1 MNWKL
6 VSAILVIALIIVGYI
21 AIQSLTTYKTYTITS
36 TEYRTTVTTAIEYR
50 TVTKTVTT
58 PPPKYPLTVMDFL
71 GRNVNITKPPLRI
84 VSCSPLCTEVAAV
97 LELTDF
103 IVGVDDYTD
112 FPPSIVKLKEQGK
125 VSSVG
130 GVTTLSVEAVAT
142 LKPDL
147 VLVSASLQ
155 KKFIPTLEELGLTVI
170 ALDARNINDVYS
182 EILIL
187 GKVTGREE
195 LAERIVNEMKDRI
208 EAIQQSLAAVR
219 VKVKVFQSSWL
230 EPIWT
235 TGNGTFLNDIIRLA
249 GGYNVFMDASG
260 WITVSPESIVERNP
274 EVIFIG
280 CTMMGLK
287 PEDVEL
293 KLKQI
298 PGLENVEAVRKNR
311 VYLLYEQAENIFVR
325 AGPRVAEAIE
335 LLAKIL
341 YPEVFN
347 TNIPNVIGDNYL
359 NYVKPMVKQ

>member
-6 VSAILVIALIIVGYI
+6 VSVILVIALIIVGYI
-21 AIQSLTTYKTYTITS
+21 ATQPLTTGYKTYTITS
-36 TEYRTTVTTAIEYR
+36 IEYKTAVITATEYR
-50 TVTKTVTT
+50 TVTSS
-58 PPPKYPLTVMDFL
+58 PPKHPLTVTDFL
-71 GRNVNITKPPLRI
+71 GRNVTIVKPPLRI
-84 VSCSPLCTEVAAV
+84 VSCSPLCTEIAAV
-97 LELTDF
+97 LELIDF

-130 GVTTLSVEAVAT
+130 GVTTLSVEAVAA

-147 VLVSASLQ
+147 VLVSAGLQ
-155 KKFIPTLEELGLTVI
+155 KKFIPKLEELGLTVI
-170 ALDARNINDVYS
+170 ALDARSISEVYN
-182 EILIL
+182 EILLL
-187 GKVTGREE
+187 GRATGKEE
-195 LAERIVNEMKDRI
+195 LAERIINEMRSRI
-208 EAIQQSLAAVR
+208 EAIQQSLAVVR

-249 GGYNVFMDASG
+249 GGYNVFIDTSG
-260 WITVSPESIVERNP
+260 WVTVSSESIVERNP

-287 PEDVEL
+287 PEDVKL

-298 PGLENVEAVRKNR
+298 PGLENVEAVKKNR

-325 AGPRVAEAIE
+325 AGPRVTEAIE

-341 YPEVFN
+341 YPELFN
-347 TNIPNVIGDNYL
+347 INIPNVIGDDYL